1 MELIPQMHLLNPLS
15 PDLKKDSTREGYGKA
30 VLELGEKDSRIVA
43 LTADLAESVRLHYFA
58 QKFPSR
64 FFQCGICE
72 QNMAVVA
79 AGLAYAGKIPF
90 LSSFGVFSPGRNWEQ
105 IRTALCYANAN
116 AKVVS
121 THTGLT
127 VGEDGA
133 THQALEDVS
142 IMRSLPNMR
151 VLVPC
156 DFEQAKK
163 AIYEA
168 AKTDGPFYVRAGRE
182 KLPVFTTPQTPF
194 ELGKISLYKD
204 GSDLSIFACGAMV
217 HEALIAAAELEKE
230 GISAAVLN
238 VYDLTEMDN
247 ATIEKCAKKTGLFL
261 TVEEHQIKGGLGS
274 AIAEAAA
281 ELSPMPLHRMGMQ
294 MQFGQSGTG
303 SELLKHYGLD
313 SKGIIKT
320 AKEQLKRKK

>member
-1 MELIPQMHLLNPLS
+1 MELNPQMHLLNPLS
-15 PDLKKDSTREGYGKA
+15 QDLKKDSTREGYGKA
-30 VLELGEKDSRIVA
+30 LLELGEKDSRIVA
-43 LTADLAESVRLHYFA
+43 LTADLAESVRVHYFA
-58 QKFPSR
+58 EKFPQR
-64 FFQCGICE
+64 FFQCGVSE

-90 LSSFGVFSPGRNWEQ
+90 LSSFGMFSPGRNWEQ
-105 IRTALCYANAN
+105 IRSAICYGNAN
-116 AKVVS
+116 AKIVS

-142 IMRSLPNMR
+142 LMRSIPNIR

-163 AIYEA
+163 AIFAA
-168 AKTDGPFYVRAGRE
+168 AKIQGPVYVRAGRE
-182 KLPVFTTPQTPF
+182 KMPIFTTQETPF

-204 GSDLSIFACGAMV
+204 GSDLSIFASGAMV
-217 HEALIAAAELEKE
+217 HESLLAAAELEKE

-247 ATIEKCAKKTGLFL
+247 AAIEKCAKKTGAFV
-261 TVEEHQIKGGLGS
+261 TVEDHQIKGGLGS
-274 AIAEAAA
+274 AICESVC
-281 ELSPMPLHRMGMQ
+281 ETHPVPVHRMGMQ
-294 MQFGQSGTG
+294 MQFGQSGKG
-303 SELLKHYGLD
+303 NELLKHYGLY
-313 SKGIIKT
+313 SSNIAKV
-320 AKEQLKRKK
+320 AKEHLKNKK